1 MALPRWSRIL
11 GLAVVS
17 STVASATS
25 SLALAALARAEGKS
39 ALQPVNAT
47 SHWRNGEA
55 AAACTGCDLAH
66 TGVGYAT
73 HHAATLFWAVFFEA
87 WRAWRGPR
95 TALAAIR
102 GALAL
107 SAVAAAVDYG
117 ATPKRF
123 TPGWEF
129 VLSKRA
135 MAGAYGAMALGFAAC
150 AFRR

>member
-1 MALPRWSRIL
+1 MARWFRIL

-17 STVASATS
+17 STIASATS
-25 SLALAALARAEGKS
+25 SLALAALARVEGKG

-47 SHWRNGEA
+47 SHWRNGERA
-55 AAACTGCDLAH
+55 AAFTGCDLAH

-87 WRAWRGPR
+87 WLAWRGPR
-95 TALAAIR
+95 GPMAAIR
-102 GALAL
+102 DSLVL
-107 SAVAAAVDYG
+107 SAVAAVVDYG

-129 VLSKRA
+129 VLTKRS
-135 MAGAYGAMALGFAAC
+135 MAGAYGAMALGFATC
-150 AFRR
+150 AARR